1 MTKGTRMNTR
11 EAVEREVTEAE
22 DRLVT
27 LETAA
32 RNGEK
37 VSASDLQAARQSL
50 DLARLRL
57 DGVPELE
64 RRAAVAAD
72 HARADE
78 VVARRLPALMQ
89 RTTEHLDAI
98 RDATEHQA
106 RIIQSGFALDDEVAG
121 TVEDLA
127 ALRHLPDGV
136 RLLRD
141 RYGHVVVGV
150 EVGGRVWPVDR
161 DRTTAALV
169 EPLART
175 RHLLGRTGLAY
186 QRLKSIYGLSGE
198 RTNHRGETRYPS
210 DALRDAVER
219 AA

>member
-1 MTKGTRMNTR
+1 MSTR
-11 EAVEREVTEAE
+11 EAIEREVTEAE

-37 VSASDLQAARQSL
+37 VTPADLQAARQSL

-78 VVARRLPALMQ
+78 VVTRRLPALRD

-98 RDATEHQA
+98 RDATEAVA
-106 RIIQSGFALDDEVAG
+106 RIIRTGETLDDELAG
-121 TVEDLA
+121 TLADLRGIRNLPEGV
-127 ALRHLPDGV
+127 ALH
-136 RLLRD
+136 RD
-141 RYGHVVVGV
+141 RAGLVVAV

-161 DRTTAALV
+161 DRTTAALI

-175 RHLLGRTGLAY
+175 RHLLGQAGLAF
-186 QRLKSIYGLSGE
+186 QRLKTVWPLSGE
-198 RTNHRGETRYPS
+198 RTTSRGEKWYPT
-210 DALRDAVER
+210 DRLRDALER